1 MCLAGSAMEKT
12 DQGSPQTPNRYKLTN
27 LALSLHGK
35 INTRIHRHWNC
46 MQKVLNKSG
55 EEIEEA
61 PGDLRDK
68 TKVSSSET

>member
-1 MCLAGSAMEKT
+1 
-12 DQGSPQTPNRYKLTN
+12 
-27 LALSLHGK
+27 
-35 INTRIHRHWNC
+35 

-61 PGDLRDK
+61 SSDLRDK